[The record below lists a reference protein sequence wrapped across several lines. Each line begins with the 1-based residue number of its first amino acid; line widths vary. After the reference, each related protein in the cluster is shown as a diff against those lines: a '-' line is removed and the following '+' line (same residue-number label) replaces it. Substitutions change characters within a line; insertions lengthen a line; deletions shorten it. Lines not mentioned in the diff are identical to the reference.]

1 MDPLDLGS
9 AQDPSKLQTQVK
21 KTHNNYVFFLSMVLD
36 LAGPIRLG
44 SCTRPKQA
52 VIMNVR

>member
-21 KTHNNYVFFLSMVLD
+21 KTHNNYVFFYQWCWILLDPLD
-36 LAGPIRLG
+36 LGPAQDPSKLL
-44 SCTRPKQA
+44 
-52 VIMNVR
+52 